1 MRFFSS
7 RKIFFSLI
15 NSFFFS
21 IWTAKTSL
29 RSVLTTIQISKKKE
43 LIAEKKKFL
52 SEKKLRMRALPFQCN
67 AFPATKKIYSLHV
80 DFTVHTAVYCEHLS
94 YSLSCMLDKI
104 VKGIDPFKHKS
115 IPSEKAIYLKW
126 IFKAGRK
133 WLRND
138 WRGFRLHQNMNDMHI
153 LYDKFYEQCNCQN
166 EEDFIK
172 IKANKSKKLSHKL
185 MGKGYLSVTHWLM
198 ICQKASY

>member
-67 AFPATKKIYSLHV
+67 AFPATKKIYSQNCWVPRNPWNLLQR
-80 DFTVHTAVYCEHLS
+80 TV
-94 YSLSCMLDKI
+94 
-104 VKGIDPFKHKS
+104 KHHRKF
-115 IPSEKAIYLKW
+115 ACVVYLKSYFSRETW
-126 IFKAGRK
+126 NLVD
-133 WLRND
+133 LR
-138 WRGFRLHQNMNDMHI
+138 QNLVNFDM
-153 LYDKFYEQCNCQN
+153 YY
-166 EEDFIK
+166 
-172 IKANKSKKLSHKL
+172 
-185 MGKGYLSVTHWLM
+185 
-198 ICQKASY
+198 

>member
-67 AFPATKKIYSLHV
+67 AFPATKKIYSSNNC
-80 DFTVHTAVYCEHLS
+80 AVWKTKVFRQQLRCWY
-94 YSLSCMLDKI
+94 
-104 VKGIDPFKHKS
+104 G
-115 IPSEKAIYLKW
+115 IYLPACRQICIQEENTNEGEFFPKW
-126 IFKAGRK
+126 IYENGFVKKLYANLKHTISIEPNLAYFKAN
-133 WLRND
+133 L
-138 WRGFRLHQNMNDMHI
+138 
-153 LYDKFYEQCNCQN
+153 
-166 EEDFIK
+166 
-172 IKANKSKKLSHKL
+172 
-185 MGKGYLSVTHWLM
+185 
-198 ICQKASY
+198 

>member
-1 MRFFSS
+1 MLFFSS

-67 AFPATKKIYSLHV
+67 AFPATKKIYSWDLEKFC
-80 DFTVHTAVYCEHLS
+80 DTWKNFCIQRLEGTDLFSLFRENSKATPCYFSGTPRNSENQILS
-94 YSLSCMLDKI
+94 FINCKKWPESPQKHQKI
-104 VKGIDPFKHKS
+104 QKNIL
-115 IPSEKAIYLKW
+115 LK
-126 IFKAGRK
+126 
-133 WLRND
+133 
-138 WRGFRLHQNMNDMHI
+138 
-153 LYDKFYEQCNCQN
+153 
-166 EEDFIK
+166 
-172 IKANKSKKLSHKL
+172 
-185 MGKGYLSVTHWLM
+185 
-198 ICQKASY
+198 

>member
-1 MRFFSS
+1 MLFFSS

-67 AFPATKKIYSLHV
+67 AFPATKKIYSGSQVKFFRFSYFNFYSQRTFWYLVGQLRSEPSKNGHY
-80 DFTVHTAVYCEHLS
+80 FYGLLS
-94 YSLSCMLDKI
+94 KIFHIKKNVSLF
-104 VKGIDPFKHKS
+104 GG
-115 IPSEKAIYLKW
+115 E
-126 IFKAGRK
+126 
-133 WLRND
+133 
-138 WRGFRLHQNMNDMHI
+138 
-153 LYDKFYEQCNCQN
+153 
-166 EEDFIK
+166 
-172 IKANKSKKLSHKL
+172 
-185 MGKGYLSVTHWLM
+185 
-198 ICQKASY
+198 

>member
-1 MRFFSS
+1 MLFFSS

-67 AFPATKKIYSLHV
+67 AFPATKKIYFM
-80 DFTVHTAVYCEHLS
+80 FTMTIWLCEDLFNEFLKFPLFFDLWLNYTNCHLS
-94 YSLSCMLDKI
+94 
-104 VKGIDPFKHKS
+104 
-115 IPSEKAIYLKW
+115 
-126 IFKAGRK
+126 
-133 WLRND
+133 
-138 WRGFRLHQNMNDMHI
+138 
-153 LYDKFYEQCNCQN
+153 
-166 EEDFIK
+166 IK
-172 IKANKSKKLSHKL
+172 IKTNRKNIASKFSNDYFLGGSFKILPSKPFTKPDSHCKLRKP
-185 MGKGYLSVTHWLM
+185 
-198 ICQKASY
+198 

>member
-1 MRFFSS
+1 MLFFSS

-67 AFPATKKIYSLHV
+67 AFPATKKIYSTFYQFSESLQYIV
-80 DFTVHTAVYCEHLS
+80 EHIKNLEGCFS
-94 YSLSCMLDKI
+94 VSARYGQFWPLTWSKSKI
-104 VKGIDPFKHKS
+104 LTFSIKQKIFIYYEKSQTSSFLTTSRVKIG
-115 IPSEKAIYLKW
+115 
-126 IFKAGRK
+126 
-133 WLRND
+133 
-138 WRGFRLHQNMNDMHI
+138 HI
-153 LYDKFYEQCNCQN
+153 LLKRKTPLYMFSI
-166 EEDFIK
+166 F
-172 IKANKSKKLSHKL
+172 
-185 MGKGYLSVTHWLM
+185 
-198 ICQKASY
+198 